1 MVCQKT
7 TKAKK
12 GKERFSPRSLGG
24 DMDLSTPW
32 HQTSSFQSRVVVQ
45 LLSHVQFFAM
55 HGLQH
60 ARLPCP
66 SLTPRVCSNSC
77 QGIYITI
84 SLSSSAGTKAPTQV
98 KDGNF
103 RLSIRFLR
111 FPVALTSNFTY
122 FKTSPP
128 KPSGNSGFLSRS
140 QASSFQSTAIKLSLL
155 LKLWT
160 YWSRSSNGG
169 PRNLHFS
176 SSPKRFWDTLKF
188 ENPWCRQ
195 RVENKL
201 GRMHSV
207 RPTQGE
213 PWMPG

>member
-1 MVCQKT
+1 MQNL
-7 TKAKK
+7 
-12 GKERFSPRSLGG
+12 GKSRQE
-24 DMDLSTPW
+24 TIV
-32 HQTSSFQSRVVVQ
+32 QSWGRALVPLRNMLL
-45 LLSHVQFFAM
+45 LLSCSVM
-55 HGLQH
+55 SDSLRLHGLQH

-66 SLTPRVCSNSC
+66 SLSPRVCSNSC

-155 LKLWT
+155 QTLDILVYLYRVHKKRLGGVCANAYSWTQALDLLKQ
-160 YWSRSSNGG
+160 
-169 PRNLHFS
+169 
-176 SSPKRFWDTLKF
+176 KF
-188 ENPWCRQ
+188 KW
-195 RVENKL
+195 
-201 GRMHSV
+201 G
-207 RPTQGE
+207 TQE
-213 PWMPG
+213 SAF